1 MTKLND
7 LAAFLEKNSASAAA
21 SSSAAAGM
29 VSAAHMDPQA
39 GSMLHQQKSM
49 QDALLRERQS
59 MLFLQQLVSHC
70 LQVLGLWRVVSDH
83 QFHTVAASLSLDDQN
98 MLRGMYFRDLIIS
111 TSGKGRYLY
120 DVRKFFGFFHPLPP
134 DMYIIHKA
142 SVLLSAFWGPP
153 PPTPSA
159 DVI

>member
-70 LQVLGLWRVVSDH
+70 LQVRV
-83 QFHTVAASLSLDDQN
+83 LCLDN
-98 MLRGMYFRDLIIS
+98 L
-111 TSGKGRYLY
+111 
-120 DVRKFFGFFHPLPP
+120 
-134 DMYIIHKA
+134 
-142 SVLLSAFWGPP
+142 
-153 PPTPSA
+153 
-159 DVI
+159 